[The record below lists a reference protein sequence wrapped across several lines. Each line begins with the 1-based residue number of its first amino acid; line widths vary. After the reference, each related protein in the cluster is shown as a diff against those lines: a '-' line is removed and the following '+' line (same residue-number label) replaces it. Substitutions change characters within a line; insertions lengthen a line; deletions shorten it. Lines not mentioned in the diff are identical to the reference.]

1 MFVGR
6 KAKIEVDPSAQ
17 PRYCKARTLPYAM
30 RPRVEEELERLVT
43 EGILEPVAH
52 SEWAT
57 PIVAALKSDK
67 KTIRLCGD
75 FRMTVNPVAKLDRY
89 PVPRVED
96 LFATLTQGR
105 HFTKLDLRHAYQQLP
120 LTEDSK
126 KYVVI
131 NTSKG
136 LFRYTRLPF
145 GISSA
150 PTIFQREIEHL
161 FQGIPGV
168 MVYIDD
174 ILVTGKDEASYLKSL
189 EEVLKRLLEAGLKV
203 KKGKCLFLVSSVE
216 FLGHK
221 IDSAGLHPLSDKL
234 EAIEAAP
241 TPSTVTELKAYLG
254 LLTYYGKFLSNLSTL
269 LATLYQLLK
278 KDVVWE
284 WTPARDEA
292 FKESKR
298 LLSSESLLVYFD
310 STVPLT
316 LACDASAYGISA
328 VLAHR
333 FPDGSERP
341 IGYAS
346 RTLNEAERNY
356 SQLEKEALSLV
367 FGIKKFYAYLFG
379 KPFELV
385 TDHQPLL
392 GLLKEGR
399 PTSPQASARIRRW
412 SLYLSMFEYTLKFR
426 RTTAHAN
433 ADALSRLPLPVEPAV
448 VVTPPELV
456 LLTEHFSNL
465 PISADQIRMQT
476 WKDPVLG
483 PTLQYLEQGWPATM
497 DKESPLYPLFLRR
510 AELSLF
516 EGCVLW
522 GLE

>member
-1 MFVGR
+1 MSVIRLNWAKIHYIPSTGLQGLLEQYSDVFKDSLRTFVGR

-57 PIVAALKSDK
+57 PIVAALMSDK

-75 FRMTVNPVAKLDRY
+75 FRMTVNPVAKQDRY
-89 PVPRVED
+89 PVHRMED
-96 LFATLTQGR
+96 LFATLTQR
-105 HFTKLDLRHAYQQLP
+105 RLFTKLDLLHAYQQLP

-150 PTIFQREIEHL
+150 PAIFQREMEHL

-168 MVYIDD
+168 VVYIDD
-174 ILVTGKDEASYLKSL
+174 ILVTGKDGASHLKSL
-189 EEVLKRLLEAGLKV
+189 EEVLKRLLEAGLRV

-254 LLTYYGKFLSNLSTL
+254 LLTYYCKFLSNLSTR
-269 LATLYQLLK
+269 LAPLYQLLK

-284 WTPARDEA
+284 WTPARDKA
-292 FKESKR
+292 FNESKR
-298 LLSSESLLVYFD
+298 LLSSESLLVHFD

-316 LACDASAYGISA
+316 LACDASAYGIGA

-333 FPDGSERP
+333 FSDGSERP
-341 IGYAS
+341 IG
-346 RTLNEAERNY
+346 
-356 SQLEKEALSLV
+356 
-367 FGIKKFYAYLFG
+367 
-379 KPFELV
+379 
-385 TDHQPLL
+385 
-392 GLLKEGR
+392 
-399 PTSPQASARIRRW
+399 
-412 SLYLSMFEYTLKFR
+412 
-426 RTTAHAN
+426 
-433 ADALSRLPLPVEPAV
+433 
-448 VVTPPELV
+448 
-456 LLTEHFSNL
+456 
-465 PISADQIRMQT
+465 
-476 WKDPVLG
+476 
-483 PTLQYLEQGWPATM
+483 
-497 DKESPLYPLFLRR
+497 
-510 AELSLF
+510 
-516 EGCVLW
+516 
-522 GLE
+522 